1 MRNHTFIK
9 VVSSAFLLTLCTNLK
24 VDAFQ
29 LSGKHRVDFTNY
41 ELQADVPGF
50 ISNFPA
56 TLDTFKLG
64 NSFEEFDFDNNKVYQ
79 QVDLKAAFD
88 SNPIS
93 AQLFGS
99 GILQNVQVLP
109 TDSSERYSFLADT
122 NITTGGFR
130 GDESDEYSFEHT
142 ETQKLSGIIT
152 LDSQGKPNFS
162 LSKTFSG
169 SGIAASLPG
178 ADENINVPVQY
189 RGTASLKS
197 ISVPEPNFVLAQVL
211 LFGVLGIG
219 CMQKQNKNIEK

>member
-1 MRNHTFIK
+1 MLINTFIK
-9 VVSSAFLLTLCTNLK
+9 VLSSAFLMTLCTNFK

-29 LSGKHRVDFTNY
+29 LTGKQRLDFDSY
-41 ELQADVPGF
+41 ELKADVPGF

-56 TLDTFKLG
+56 TLDTSKLG
-64 NSFEEFDFDNNKVYQ
+64 NSFEEFDFDNNQVYQ
-79 QVDLKAAFD
+79 QVDLKASFD
-88 SNPIS
+88 SNPIA
-93 AQLFGS
+93 AQLSGS

-109 TDSSERYSFLADT
+109 TNSPDRYSFLADT

-142 ETQKLSGIIT
+142 ESQKLSGIIT

-169 SGIAASLPG
+169 SGIAATLPG
-178 ADENINVPVQY
+178 VDENINVPVEY

-197 ISVPEPNFVLAQVL
+197 RSVPEPNLLLAQIFV
-211 LFGVLGIG
+211 FGALGIG
-219 CMQKQNKNIEK
+219 LIQKQNMSLRK